1 MALLISENQSLKAQL
16 EEGLL
21 KLKDTEAENKKLID
35 RMMLEKM
42 KDAEKL
48 NEVFY
53 FPKLLGFA

>member
-1 MALLISENQSLKAQL
+1 MISENQSLKAQL

-21 KLKDTEAENKKLID
+21 KLKNTEAENKKLID

-53 FPKLLGFA
+53 IPKLLGFA